1 MSRLTVFADSNP
13 ATPILATE
21 DATEIATA
29 LKAIGVRFERWN
41 SPVSL
46 SPEDS
51 AETILAAYR
60 PYLDAL
66 MGETGAGSADVI
78 KLTPDHPQAA
88 ALRQKFLAEHIH
100 TEDEIRFFVHGSG
113 NFIMHVDG
121 RVWDAH
127 CVQGDL
133 ISVPAN
139 TQHWFDAGERP
150 FFTALRVFTDTSGWV
165 AHFTGDDISSRFPA
179 VAAVAASPSAAA

>member
-1 MSRLTVFADSNP
+1 MSRLTVFYADVP
-13 ATPILATE
+13 AQPFMSTEEPDKIASTLAP
-21 DATEIATA
+21 
-29 LKAIGVRFERWN
+29 LGVRFERWE
-41 SPVSL
+41 SPVEL
-46 SPEDS
+46 SFDDS

-60 PYLDAL
+60 PYLDGL

-88 ALRQKFLAEHIH
+88 ALREKFLQEHIH
-100 TEDEIRFFVHGSG
+100 TEDEVRFFVHGAG
-113 NFIMHVDG
+113 NFIMHVDDKIY
-121 RVWDAH
+121 DAH

-139 TQHWFDAGERP
+139 TKHWFDAGDKP

-165 AHFTGDDISSRFPA
+165 AHFTGEPISQRFPA
-179 VAAVAASPSAAA
+179 VV

>member
-1 MSRLTVFADSNP
+1 MSGLKIFEDANP
-13 ATPILATE
+13 ATPILVTQ
-21 DATEIATA
+21 DA
-29 LKAIGVRFERWN
+29 GVMARELAPLGVQFERWQ

-51 AETILAAYR
+51 AEVILAAYK
-60 PYLDAL
+60 PYLDQL
-66 MGETGAGSADVI
+66 MGAKGAGSADVI
-78 KLTPDHPQAA
+78 KLTPDNPSAP

-113 NFIMHVDG
+113 HFVMHVDG
-121 RVWDAH
+121 RVYDAF
-127 CVQGDL
+127 CEQGDL

-139 TQHWFDAGERP
+139 TKHWFDAGEAP

-165 AHFTGDDISSRFPA
+165 AHFTGDNISERFP
-179 VAAVAASPSAAA
+179 VA

>member
-1 MSRLTVFADSNP
+1 MSRLTIFYDDVP
-13 ATPILATE
+13 AQPFMSTEEPEKIASELAK
-21 DATEIATA
+21 
-29 LKAIGVRFERWN
+29 LGVRFERWH
-41 SPVSL
+41 SPVEL
-46 SPEDS
+46 SFDDS

-60 PYLDAL
+60 PYLDTL

-88 ALRQKFLAEHIH
+88 ALREKFLQEHIH
-100 TEDEIRFFVHGSG
+100 TEDEVRFFVHGAG

-121 RVWDAH
+121 RIYDAH

-139 TQHWFDAGERP
+139 TKHWFDAGDKP
-150 FFTALRVFTDTSGWV
+150 LFTALRIFTDTSGWV
-165 AHFTGDDISSRFPA
+165 AHFTGEPISARFPA
-179 VAAVAASPSAAA
+179 VA